1 MKLDPTDEFDQAI
14 LFDVNLEPTDAFD
27 QTAKG
32 ETKNFNF
39 KTKKRYFLFKHC
51 GKIRG
56 EMCTV
61 VQYI

>member
-32 ETKNFNF
+32 ETKNLNF
-39 KTKKRYFLFKHC
+39 KAIFCIQTLWKN
-51 GKIRG
+51 
-56 EMCTV
+56 TW
-61 VQYI
+61 